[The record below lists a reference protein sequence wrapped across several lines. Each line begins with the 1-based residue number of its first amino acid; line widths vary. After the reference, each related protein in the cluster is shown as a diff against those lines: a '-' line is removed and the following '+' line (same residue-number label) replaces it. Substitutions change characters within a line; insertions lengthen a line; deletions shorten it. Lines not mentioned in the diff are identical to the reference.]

1 MNATISDGR
10 FAVIA
15 DVSVQVEQ
23 VTDVLLRSALTLRFS
38 SISWEELLGRYLN
51 QIKVTLRAIAG
62 WKWLPGQQDPLHILG
77 VQPVTGTS
85 NIDLVLAVERPE
97 TLGTGRME
105 GFYFQQ
111 ELAAKLEEAAA
122 RGEMRGALAGAA
134 LISGTCSGKLDCGDM
149 ECKNTLVMEGGL
161 PVTYNTERIT
171 LVLPRFGR
179 TESCTCSGEHFTF
192 SKNVI
197 LTNGQHFYFNFLK
210 IFLWWCKCSLTGH
223 FTRDTFQVPGWTLI
237 FL

>member
-38 SISWEELLGRYLN
+38 SVSWEELLRRYVT
-51 QIKVTLRAIAG
+51 QVKVTLRALAG

-77 VQPVTGTS
+77 MQPVSGTS
-85 NIDLVLAVERPE
+85 DIDLVLAVERPE
-97 TLGTGRME
+97 ALSSGRME
-105 GFYFQQ
+105 GFYSQQ
-111 ELAAKLEEAAA
+111 ELSEKLEEAEA

-134 LISGTCSGKLDCGDM
+134 FVGSSCSGKLDCGALV
-149 ECKNTLVMEGGL
+149 CKNMLVMERGL
-161 PVTYNTERIT
+161 PVTYNTERIS

-179 TESCTCSGEHFTF
+179 TESCTCSGEQFALSNIF
-192 SKNVI
+192 
-197 LTNGQHFYFNFLK
+197 FLEYIEIK
-210 IFLWWCKCSLTGH
+210 MFFQKSVIFL
-223 FTRDTFQVPGWTLI
+223 Q
-237 FL
+237 

>member
-23 VTDVLLRSALTLRFS
+23 VTDVLLRSSLTLRFS

-85 NIDLVLAVERPE
+85 NIDLVLALERPE
-97 TLGTGRME
+97 TLGTGRTE
-105 GFYFQQ
+105 GFYSQQ

-179 TESCTCSGEHFTF
+179 TESCTCSGEHFIF
-192 SKNVI
+192 SKNFI
-197 LTNGQHFYFNFLK
+197 LTNGQQF
-210 IFLWWCKCSLTGH
+210 
-223 FTRDTFQVPGWTLI
+223 
-237 FL
+237 